1 MFLGASKDR
10 QNINLDMIAHSGHHN
25 HKDMKIWVGKDW
37 DPEKFNPG
45 EVRFDN
51 AYNRWEKAFLEK

>member
-1 MFLGASKDR
+1 
-10 QNINLDMIAHSGHHN
+10 MIAHSGHHN

-51 AYNRWEKAFLEK
+51 PYKRWEKAFLEK